1 MINKKIL
8 IVEDDN
14 FIADLYDRELTNDG
28 FEVTVAKDGIEG
40 EIKAKEVQPQLILLD
55 IMLPNRN
62 GLDLL
67 KILKEDP
74 LTKGFKVLVLS
85 NLGQEAAIKKAL
97 DLGAEGYLIKSSYT
111 PKEVL
116 NEIKTFFR

>member
-1 MINKKIL
+1 MAKKIL

-14 FIADLYDRELTNDG
+14 FISDLYDRELTKDG

-40 EIKAKEVQPQLILLD
+40 EVKAKEIQPDLILLD

-67 KILKEDP
+67 QILKQDP
-74 LTKGFKVLVLS
+74 TTQKLKVLVLS
-85 NLGQEAAIKKAL
+85 NLGQEEAIKKAL
-97 DLGAEGYLIKSSYT
+97 HLGAEGYLIKSSYT

-116 NEIKTFFR
+116 GEIKTFFK

>member
-1 MINKKIL
+1 MTEKNIL

-28 FEVTVAKDGIEG
+28 FSVTIAKDGIEG
-40 EIKAKEVQPQLILLD
+40 EVKAKEMMPNLILLD

-74 LTKGFKVLVLS
+74 LTQKIKVLVLS
-85 NLGQEAAIKKAL
+85 NLGQEEAIKKAL
-97 DLGAEGYLIKSSYT
+97 DMGAEGYLIKSSYT

-116 NEIKTFFR
+116 NEIKTFFK

>member
-55 IMLPNRN
+55 IMLPNRD

>member
-1 MINKKIL
+1 MTKKIL

-14 FIADLYDRELTNDG
+14 FIADLYDRELSNDG
-28 FEVTVAKDGIEG
+28 FEVKVAKDGIEG
-40 EIKAKEVQPQLILLD
+40 ELKAKELQPDLILLD

-74 LTKGFKVLVLS
+74 LTQKFKVLVLS
-85 NLGQEAAIKKAL
+85 NLGQEEAIKKAL
-97 DLGAEGYLIKSSYT
+97 DMGAEGYLIKSSYT

-116 NEIKTFFR
+116 NEIKTFFK

>member
-1 MINKKIL
+1 MAKRIL

-28 FEVTVAKDGIEG
+28 FEVSVAKDGIEG
-40 EIKAKEVQPQLILLD
+40 ERKARDLSPDLILLD
-55 IMLPNRN
+55 IMLPDRN

-74 LTKGFKVLVLS
+74 LTHKIKVLVLS
-85 NLGQEAAIKKAL
+85 NLGQEEAIRKVLA
-97 DLGAEGYLIKSSYT
+97 LGAEGYLIKSSYT

-116 NEIKTFFR
+116 NEIKTFFK

>member
-1 MINKKIL
+1 MANKIL

-14 FIADLYDRELTNDG
+14 FIADLYERELKNDG
-28 FEVTVAKDGIEG
+28 FEVTVAGDGIIG
-40 EIKAKEVQPQLILLD
+40 EVKAKEIKPDLILLD

-74 LTKGFKVLVLS
+74 LTKAIKVLVLS
-85 NLGQEAAIKKAL
+85 NLGQEEAIKKAL
-97 DLGAEGYLIKSSYT
+97 DMGAEGYLIKSSYT

-116 NEIKTFFR
+116 NEIKTFFK

>member
-1 MINKKIL
+1 MVGKKIL

-14 FIADLYDRELTNDG
+14 FIADLYERELKNDG
-28 FEVTVAKDGIEG
+28 FEVVVAGDGVSG
-40 EIKAKEVQPQLILLD
+40 EVKAKETSPDLILLD
-55 IMLPNRN
+55 IMLPQVN

-67 KILKEDP
+67 KNLKQNP
-74 LTKGFKVLVLS
+74 VTKDLKVLVLS
-85 NLGQEAAIKKAL
+85 NLGQETAIKKAL
-97 DLGAEGYLIKSSYT
+97 DLGAEGYLIKSSYS